1 MDTKVGSV
9 KHDVQICIFTTL
21 LGSEAV
27 RKIHALQAQV
37 QKSRIPTETYNKLN
51 ELSKLLGKTSSQQQG
66 VVKDLRDKL
75 RILEGN
81 SDADVFRTTLMEAK
95 DKEEE
100 QGELIKDAIE
110 RAKELENTA
119 IRVSPKA
126 HGPTFNVLTFLLV

>member
-1 MDTKVGSV
+1 M
-9 KHDVQICIFTTL
+9 
-21 LGSEAV
+21 
-27 RKIHALQAQV
+27 
-37 QKSRIPTETYNKLN
+37 QKSKVPTETYNKLN

-110 RAKELENTA
+110 RAKELDNTA

-126 HGPTFNVLTFLLV
+126 HGPTFNVLPFLLV